1 MTAKSSVLWPSP
13 GTGYVLLFVIALVL
27 MTGQG
32 SRAQTFSYSSGQ
44 SVSPAFEGWEKNPD
58 GSFNLLFGYMNR
70 NWEEEINV
78 PVGPDNNIGPGLPDQ
93 RQPTR
98 FLPRRNRFVFKVRVP
113 SDFGTKELV
122 WTVTTRGKTERAYA
136 TLRPDYFLDTV
147 TIMSERGAIGGGFTD
162 PVIRANKAP
171 VLKVEADKSRS
182 VKTGQSLTL
191 IAAATDDG
199 VPKLGHPPGATE
211 NVTSEGQSTA
221 LAASGKP
228 TAARAPAYSVPR
240 VGSVPYSAVGLRVV
254 WYVYRGPGKVTFD
267 PPQFKVWEDT
277 RDGANSPWAPRWT
290 TPPMPPD
297 GRIMVRATFSEPGA
311 YLIRCLADDGGLWAD
326 EDIAV
331 TVIP

>member
-1 MTAKSSVLWPSP
+1 MTAKSSVPWPSLRI
-13 GTGYVLLFVIALVL
+13 YVLLFVIALVL
-27 MTGQG
+27 MKAQG
-32 SRAQTFSYSSGQ
+32 SGAQSFSYSSGQ
-44 SVSPAFEGWEKNPD
+44 NVSPAFEGWEKNPD

-78 PVGPDNNIGPGLPDQ
+78 PVGPDNNIGPGVPDQ
-93 RQPTR
+93 GQPTH

-113 SDFGTKELV
+113 TDFGAKELV
-122 WTVTTRGKTERAYA
+122 WTLTTKGKTERAYA

-162 PVIRANKAP
+162 PVIRANKGP
-171 VLKVEADKSRS
+171 VLRVQGEKTRS
-182 VKTGQSLTL
+182 VKMGQSLTL

-199 VPKLGHPPGATE
+199 VPKVGHPPGATE
-211 NVTSEGQSTA
+211 NVTSEGQLTA
-221 LAASGKP
+221 SAGSGKR
-228 TAARAPAYSVPR
+228 TAARPPAYGVPR
-240 VGSVPYSAVGLRVV
+240 VGSIPYSAVGLRVV
-254 WYVYRGPGKVTFD
+254 WYVYRGTGKVTFD

-297 GRIMVRATFSEPGA
+297 GRIMVRATFSEPGT
-311 YLIRCLADDGGLWAD
+311 YVLRCLADDGGLWAD

-331 TVIP
+331 TVTP